1 MIRLSVEGC
10 RRNGLHS
17 GVCDQAPSDYP
28 DMAEFL
34 VEIGIDS
41 MSLNPDTVLKT
52 TKGVLVLEQRLGRA
66 NSAGRLKRP

>member
-41 MSLNPDTVLKT
+41 MRLNPDTVLKT
-52 TKGVLVLEQRLGRA
+52 TKGVLALEQRLGRA

>member
-17 GVCDQAPSDYP
+17 GLCDQAPSDYP

-52 TKGVLVLEQRLGRA
+52 TKGVLALEQRLGRA
-66 NSAGRLKRP
+66 NNAGRLKRP